1 MADEPL
7 SRIGILLT
15 TFLVLLPRQ
24 IVRDP
29 VPMVR
34 CRAAALLPILRG
46 CLRLPTMDHT
56 LQERI
61 MTAVSLLI
69 NDKDKLVREAASMA
83 QKEIMNMGSSAVQD
97 PGSVEKLKDEEEVH
111 GAPLDR
117 KLAALSMLGSPM
129 NLVPRST
136 SSASLDKQKK
146 AVTGSTASKIAAVG
160 KSTSHGR
167 LHAPAGK
174 NASAA
179 APSKMGSI
187 SRTTSAP
194 GLPSKHV
201 AASGISRPAAT
212 AAPHAGVQKKM
223 VATGGVKPPLS
234 GGAKK
239 P

>member
-1 MADEPL
+1 
-7 SRIGILLT
+7 
-15 TFLVLLPRQ
+15 
-24 IVRDP
+24 
-29 VPMVR
+29 
-34 CRAAALLPILRG
+34 
-46 CLRLPTMDHT
+46 
-56 LQERI
+56 

-83 QKEIMNMGSSAVQD
+83 QQEIMNMGSSAVQD
-97 PGSVEKLKDEEEVH
+97 PGSIEKLKDEEEVH

-117 KLAALSMLGSPM
+117 KLAALSMQGSPM
-129 NLVPRST
+129 NLVPKST

-146 AVTGSTASKIAAVG
+146 AGAGSTASKIATVG

-167 LHAPAGK
+167 LNAPVGK
-174 NASAA
+174 TASAT
-179 APSKMGSI
+179 APSKMGSF

-194 GLPSKHV
+194 GLPSKHM

-212 AAPHAGVQKKM
+212 AAPHAGVAKKS

>member
-1 MADEPL
+1 
-7 SRIGILLT
+7 
-15 TFLVLLPRQ
+15 
-24 IVRDP
+24 
-29 VPMVR
+29 
-34 CRAAALLPILRG
+34 
-46 CLRLPTMDHT
+46 
-56 LQERI
+56 

-83 QKEIMNMGSSAVQD
+83 QQEIMNMGSSAVQD
-97 PGSVEKLKDEEEVH
+97 PGSIEKLKDEEEVH

-117 KLAALSMLGSPM
+117 KLAALSMQGSPM
-129 NLVPRST
+129 NLVPKST

-146 AVTGSTASKIAAVG
+146 AGAGSTASKIATVG

-167 LHAPAGK
+167 LNAPVGK
-174 NASAA
+174 TASATA
-179 APSKMGSI
+179 ASKMGSF

-194 GLPSKHV
+194 GLPSKHMA

-212 AAPHAGVQKKM
+212 AAPHAGVAKKS